1 MKSPNPRTSSWWM
14 WPEMEF
20 KIITDWTVE
29 DLTRSWIAGEMRSNP
44 EYQRGAKWS
53 LPQRQSLIDSV
64 FRLYPVPPMFLQEIT
79 KRGLKGDSS
88 VYEIVD
94 GQQRIVSLSNFVKD
108 SSRLSTPTTR
118 SCACRTPF
126 GPASRSGGGAQ
137 VFRPSRGPA
146 AGIQENPAYRCP
158 YTDGSRRRS
167 SRSIY
172 QTSGWHR
179 THAAR
184 GARRLAR

>member
-94 GQQRIVSLSNFVKD
+94 GQPRIVSLSNFVKGFFETLD
-108 SSRLSTPTTR
+108 ANDPKLRLPNSL
-118 SCACRTPF
+118 RT
-126 GPASRSGGGAQ
+126 GLALWGGGTS
-137 VFRPSRGPA
+137 FPS
-146 AGIQENPAYRCP
+146 
-158 YTDGSRRRS
+158 
-167 SRSIY
+167 
-172 QTSGWHR
+172 
-179 THAAR
+179 
-184 GARRLAR
+184 